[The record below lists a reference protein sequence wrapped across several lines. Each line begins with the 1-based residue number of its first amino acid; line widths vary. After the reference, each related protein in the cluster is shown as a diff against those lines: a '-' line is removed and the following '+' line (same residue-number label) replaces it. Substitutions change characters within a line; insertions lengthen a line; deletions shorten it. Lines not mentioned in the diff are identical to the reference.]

1 MTVDFEK
8 CTGCGACVQS
18 CPKQCISWTEGEFRF
33 KYPQIDKDICVNCG
47 ICERVC
53 PIDKVLQTPTTQ
65 KAYAAVHKD
74 YQVLAKSTSGGAFTA
89 IADAVFAQDGI
100 VYGVA
105 MMDNMQVKHIRTS
118 NKEEFAVLRS
128 SKYLQSDTGNT
139 YQMVEQDL
147 KQGKTVLY
155 SGTPCQIDGLRH
167 FLGKPYER
175 LYTVDIVCHGV
186 GSQAY
191 FDKYLDFARKRY
203 GNIKTLR
210 FRSKEYVGW
219 SCGGGVVV
227 VTGSSDC
234 LKKIPYRDFDN
245 YYYAYFLSGDIYRK
259 SCYSCKYAN
268 MKRVG
273 DFSLGDYWG
282 VEKLHLPL
290 NTFNGCSLLVV
301 NSDKATKFLSKIET
315 MNIKETRV
323 DEAISQNEQLKHPSR
338 LPDSRKE
345 RIKEFELLTGTQ
357 IERVYLSKYRKRYLK
372 GLVKSLI
379 PYKLK
384 VIIRWGANNKTINS
398 AYAVACE
405 KIGGIPDGICYA

>member
-33 KYPQIDKDICVNCG
+33 KYPQIDNDICVNCG

-227 VTGSSDC
+227 TGSSDC

-301 NSDKATKFLSKIET
+301 NSDKAAKFLSKIET

-384 VIIRWGANNKTINS
+384 VIIR
-398 AYAVACE
+398 
-405 KIGGIPDGICYA
+405 GGKQ

>member
-227 VTGSSDC
+227 TGSSDC

-301 NSDKATKFLSKIET
+301 NSDKAAKFLSKIET

-384 VIIRWGANNKTINS
+384 VIIRGGGQTI
-398 AYAVACE
+398 
-405 KIGGIPDGICYA
+405 KR

>member
-147 KQGKTVLY
+147 KEGKTVLY

-219 SCGGGVVV
+219 SCGGVVV

-384 VIIRWGANNKTINS
+384 VIIR
-398 AYAVACE
+398 
-405 KIGGIPDGICYA
+405 GGKQ

>member
-147 KQGKTVLY
+147 KEGKTVLY

-219 SCGGGVVV
+219 SCGGGVV

-384 VIIRWGANNKTINS
+384 VIIRGGQTI
-398 AYAVACE
+398 
-405 KIGGIPDGICYA
+405 KR